1 MQNKV
6 EHVEDNGESQGLIKT
21 PRQLII
27 TIFLAFLIPVIGII
41 LLVKLVTV
49 TSPMGAG
56 SQAQSAESIAQR
68 IQPVAQFRLV
78 DAASDASDE
87 SRTGEQVYDLTC
99 ATCHAAGVAGAPMLG
114 DNAAWAPLIE
124 TGFDEM
130 VRIAIEGVGA
140 MPPRGGNPSLS
151 DIEVARAVA
160 HMANNSGGSF
170 EEPTDDASGD
180 AAESEP
186 ATDTDATAAAE
197 PASDTAADTDA
208 AAETQQAA
216 TDTAG
221 GTQQAATA
229 PDPAE
234 VQQILTKNA
243 CLACHAV
250 DSKLVGPSYRD
261 VAEKYADDDSAA
273 ETIAQHVKQGS
284 SGIWGPIPMP
294 PNPGISDDDLTKVVD
309 WVLAGAPDE
318 ASSKGG
324 AAAAASDEAEQS
336 GAEAEVQ
343 GATEGEAAADDA
355 ATSGNDAA
363 DEAPQAAA
371 AGAAS
376 PDPAEVKQILTK
388 NACLACHSVEN
399 KMIGPAYREVAEK
412 YADDADAAETIA
424 THVKEGSSG
433 IWGPIPMPPNPGI
446 SDDDLAKVVEWVLA
460 GAPE

>member
-6 EHVEDNGESQGLIKT
+6 EHVEDNPEESQGLIKT
-21 PRQLII
+21 PRQLIT
-27 TIFLAFLIPVIGII
+27 TIILAFVIPVLVII
-41 LLVKLVTV
+41 LLVKLVAV

-56 SQAQSAESIAQR
+56 SNAQSSESIAQR

-78 DAASDASDE
+78 DAASDSSDE
-87 SRTGEQVYDLTC
+87 SRTGEQVYELTC
-99 ATCHAAGVAGAPMLG
+99 LTCHASGVAGAPTMG
-114 DNAAWAPLIE
+114 DNDAWAPLIE
-124 TGFDEM
+124 SGFDQM
-130 VRIAIEGVGA
+130 VKIAIEGVGA

-151 DIEVARAVA
+151 DLEVARAVA
-160 HMANNSGGSF
+160 YMANNSGGSF
-170 EEPTDDASGD
+170 DEPSEDG
-180 AAESEP
+180 AA
-186 ATDTDATAAAE
+186 DTAAAE
-197 PASDTAADTDA
+197 GTQAEAEAATEGEATAEQPAAASDDVA
-208 AAETQQAA
+208 AAEAQPAA
-216 TDTAG
+216 AGTAS
-221 GTQQAATA
+221 

-234 VQQILTKNA
+234 VKQILTKNA
-243 CLACHAV
+243 CLACH
-250 DSKLVGPSYRD
+250 SIENKMIGPAYRD

-318 ASSKGG
+318 ASSEGG
-324 AAAAASDEAEQS
+324 AADAASDEAGQS
-336 GAEAEVQ
+336 GAEAEAE
-343 GATEGEAAADDA
+343 GTTEEETAADDA
-355 ATSGNDAA
+355 AASDNDAA

-412 YADDADAAETIA
+412 YADDDSAAETIA
-424 THVKEGSSG
+424 QHVKQGSSG

-446 SDDDLAKVVEWVLA
+446 SDDDLTKVVDWVLA